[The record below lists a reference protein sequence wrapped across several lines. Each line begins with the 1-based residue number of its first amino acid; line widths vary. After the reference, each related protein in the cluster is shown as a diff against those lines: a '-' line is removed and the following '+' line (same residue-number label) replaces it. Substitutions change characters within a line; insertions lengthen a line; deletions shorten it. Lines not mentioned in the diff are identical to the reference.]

1 MVSLIRDYRTRYIV
15 LFSIVLFFTAA
26 ISSIVGTISFS
37 SFEVI
42 SALIKNSSNPAAEHV
57 IYNIRLPRIIIAAM
71 VGCNLAIAGA
81 LLQGVLRNPLA
92 APQIIGVNSGAA
104 FGAIAVMVLAPANV
118 FLVPLSAFAGAI
130 SAVLI
135 VYTLSAK
142 KGSNTGVTIVLA
154 GVAVSAML
162 QAFTSG
168 LMILHSDKLEVT
180 YSWLLGGLSGRSW
193 PYLEHLWPYTL
204 LGTLIALYFSPK
216 MNLFIL
222 GDEVGESLGLS
233 IKIHRLM
240 IIICAAFLAASAV
253 SVAGTIGFVG
263 LVAPHT
269 ARLLVGNDYRYLT
282 LFSGV
287 LGALL
292 LVLADAVARTAFQP
306 MEIPVGI
313 ITAAIGAPFFL
324 WLLLE
329 KKNEL

>member
-1 MVSLIRDYRTRYIV
+1 VVSLIQDYRARYIV
-15 LFSIVLFFTAA
+15 FFSIVLVIAA
-26 ISSIVGTISFS
+26 VTSIIAGTLSFS
-37 SFEVI
+37 SSEVM
-42 SALIKNSSNPAAEHV
+42 SSLIKNSSNPAAEHV
-57 IYNIRLPRIIIAAM
+57 ILNIRLPRIIIAAM
-71 VGCNLAIAGA
+71 IGCNLAIAGA

-104 FGAIAVMVLAPANV
+104 FGAIAVMVLAPASV
-118 FLVPLSAFAGAI
+118 FLVPLAAFAGAI
-130 SAVLI
+130 SAVLT
-135 VYTLSAK
+135 VYALAAK

-168 LMILHSDKLEVT
+168 FMILHSDKLEVT

-193 PYLEHLWPYTL
+193 PYLDLLWPYTL
-204 LGTLIALYFSPK
+204 LGTLMALYFSPK

-240 IIICAAFLAASAV
+240 IIICASFLAASAV

-292 LVLADAVARTAFQP
+292 MIMADVVARTVFQP

-324 WLLLE
+324 WLLFE